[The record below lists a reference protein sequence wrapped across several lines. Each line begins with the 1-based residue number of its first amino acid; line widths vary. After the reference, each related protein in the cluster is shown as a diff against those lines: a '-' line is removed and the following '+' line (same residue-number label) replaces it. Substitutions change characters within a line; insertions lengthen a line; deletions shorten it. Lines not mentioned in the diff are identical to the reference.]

1 MRNPLVKYRHENSIS
16 TLKLASMRRTTLQAI
31 QDYEAQ
37 LFSQMQDINNLE
49 KILND
54 PSTFIYLKCIDMSIT
69 TFEKILEDIHEPL
82 LQIEYIDNVAKVTKL
97 NPLDFKITTILPD
110 NISPLL
116 WHSVNCYSIRN
127 VLNVTVK
134 QIANISGYNDFSA
147 IIEMKEIIN
156 DWAKAHNIK
165 VDHYRLMSFDT
176 KEFLIVNAHNINNV
190 HMVPMSAFPEQGPFE
205 NIRYAEQITLGE
217 ITSRLN
223 SNRKTVQKLHT
234 KLKQLIYHPR
244 MNIDALLSNNDFNTL
259 RKAYQVNTFDMIR
272 VLERTLGVHINQ
284 NNRGVYQTRPLPV
297 LDRGIEFIQF
307 YNSEYKKLLHINI
320 FTIGQ
325 LLSYSEEDL
334 KVRLSTIMKNGY
346 NPMAKDIQSNVT
358 IWLLKHGL
366 DPSLYPLTD
375 STRYHLKLAPPTETM
390 SSSNVLRKHIYN
402 PLMLIPE
409 RHAKLTARERI
420 LIEDVKHLSKHPL
433 VETKI
438 KRLMDT
444 DNYQK
449 ILSQLNISDADF
461 IQFAE
466 MCLGHKLNRYLDG
479 GIYGN
484 DEKGRIITTDGDKQ
498 SYIYNADLLD
508 LKLEHHYISIFKNKY
523 NMDSLY
529 EVLSTPLEELSEQL
543 GHNRML
549 RKILTDAILKWS
561 IENNAKYE
569 IYPLFNQYT
578 HLFEKAT
585 IDKLEIPINALNL
598 EDTVRRTLTKRNTTS
613 MYELLYMTPKELH
626 SLRQIGPKAYNHI
639 IGETKDWMHE
649 NNLSLSEYPLSNN
662 L

>member
-1 MRNPLVKYRHENSIS
+1 MEN
-16 TLKLASMRRTTLQAI
+16 
-31 QDYEAQ
+31 
-37 LFSQMQDINNLE
+37 
-49 KILND
+49 
-54 PSTFIYLKCIDMSIT
+54 
-69 TFEKILEDIHEPL
+69 
-82 LQIEYIDNVAKVTKL
+82 KVSKL
-97 NPLDFKITTILPD
+97 NPLDFKIATILPD
-110 NISPLL
+110 DMSPLL
-116 WHSVNCYSIRN
+116 WHSTNCYSIRN
-127 VLNVTVK
+127 VLNVTDK
-134 QIANISGYNDFSA
+134 QIAKISGYNDFST
-147 IIEMKEIIN
+147 IVKMKEIIN
-156 DWAKAHNIK
+156 EWAKAHNIK

-176 KEFLIVNAHNINNV
+176 IEFLKENAHNINNV
-190 HMVPMSAFPEQGPFE
+190 HMVPMSTFPEQGPFE
-205 NIRYAEQITLGE
+205 NIRYAQQITLGE
-217 ITSRLN
+217 IASRLN
-223 SNRKTVQKLHT
+223 SKIGYVQKLHE
-234 KLKQLIYHPR
+234 KIKQLIYHPR
-244 MNIDALLSNNDFNTL
+244 TDIDTLLTNNDFNSL

-272 VLERTLGVHINQ
+272 VLERTLGVHIYQ
-284 NNRGVYQTRPLPV
+284 NNRGVYQTQPLPV

-307 YNSEYKKLLHINI
+307 DNCEYKKLLHINI

-325 LLSYSEEDL
+325 LLSYSEENL
-334 KVRLSTIMKNGY
+334 KVRLSTIMKNDY
-346 NPMAKDIQSNVT
+346 SPMAKDIQSNVT

-375 STRYHLKLAPPTETM
+375 STRYHLKLAPPTETI
-390 SSSNVLRKHIYN
+390 SSSDVLRKHIYN

-420 LIEDVKHLSKHPL
+420 LIEDVKLLSKHPL

-444 DNYQK
+444 ENYRK
-449 ILSQLNISDADF
+449 ILSQLNINDADF

-484 DEKGRIITTDGDKQ
+484 DEKGRIITADGDKQ
-498 SYIYNADLLD
+498 SYIYNADLSD
-508 LKLEHHYISIFKNKY
+508 LKLEHHYISVFKNKY

-529 EVLSTPLEELSEQL
+529 EILSTPLEELSEHL

-549 RKILTDAILKWS
+549 RRILTDAILKWS
-561 IENNAKYE
+561 VENNAKYE

-585 IDKLEIPINALNL
+585 IDNLDIPITTLNL

-626 SLRQIGPKAYNHI
+626 SLRQIGQKAYNHI
-639 IGETKDWMHE
+639 VEKTRDWMYE
-649 NNLSLSEYPLSNN
+649 NNLPLSDYPLSNN